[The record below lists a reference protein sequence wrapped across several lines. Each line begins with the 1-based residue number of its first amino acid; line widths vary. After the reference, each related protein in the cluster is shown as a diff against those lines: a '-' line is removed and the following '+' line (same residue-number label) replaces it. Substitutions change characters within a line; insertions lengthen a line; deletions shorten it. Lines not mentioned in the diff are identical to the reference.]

1 MSIPTEFL
9 TQLSSLGLTA
19 PQYQAVLSM
28 LARLDT
34 KNEARKERDR
44 LRKLRG
50 NSTEIPQGVSPK
62 EKSNPPS
69 PSEANASE
77 RPAAQSM
84 NDFVWLECPKRLQ
97 ALGLSERA
105 SRSNLGRWLKQ
116 TKSPERVL
124 AAVEAAERAGTKDPV
139 PYIVEALKPKVLQ
152 FGADW
157 EAGAARQVAERE
169 RPKISEEERQ
179 RNLAKLT
186 NLVSGTLKW
195 NK

>member
-1 MSIPTEFL
+1 MSIPTDFL
-9 TQLSSLGLTA
+9 TELSSLGLTA

-50 NSTEIPQGVSPK
+50 NSAEIPQGVSPK

-69 PSEANASE
+69 PSVAKATE

-84 NDFVWLECPKRLQ
+84 NDFVWIECPKRLQ
-97 ALGLSERA
+97 ELGLSERA
-105 SRSNLGRWLKQ
+105 ARSNLGRWLKQ

-139 PYIVEALKPKVLQ
+139 PYITEALKPKVLQ
-152 FGADW
+152 FSGDW
-157 EAGAARQVAERE
+157 AAGAARQVAERE

-179 RNLAKLT
+179 ANLAKLKNALRKSIKDT
-186 NLVSGTLKW
+186 
-195 NK
+195 